1 MSVRPFFFPPAG
13 LAPAGSNAAV
23 AQPAPSEGGEVPSSL
38 ASAPGVL
45 GPWRS
50 ELPGGELAAHAAGDS
65 PHAGGPAP
73 GPLCHAGES
82 GEREPREEGEA
93 AAARTAASATV
104 GPVAA

>member
-38 ASAPGVL
+38 GVL

-50 ELPGGELAAHAAGDS
+50 ELPGGELAAHPAAGDS
-65 PHAGGPAP
+65 PHAGGPAAP